1 MKLQGEY
8 IVRLRE
14 LEDSLLDSL
23 SNVTG
28 SILDNESVIGTLEKL
43 KSESTNVQKEM
54 E

>member
-28 SILDNESVIGTLEKL
+28 SILDNETVISTLETL
-43 KSESTNVQKEM
+43 KREATNV
-54 E
+54 